1 MQFRFPGNQF
11 LDNPQIVRAE
21 LAFDFFIR
29 QYSAVQLPDSA
40 AKSLPAQGYGVGKSS
55 VKIKMAV
62 LIISRTLHADNGR
75 FKGKAVP
82 E

>member
-11 LDNPQIVRAE
+11 LDNSQIVRAE

-55 VKIKMAV
+55 V
-62 LIISRTLHADNGR
+62 SRTLHADNGR
-75 FKGKAVP
+75 FKGKAAP

>member
-1 MQFRFPGNQF
+1 
-11 LDNPQIVRAE
+11 
-21 LAFDFFIR
+21 
-29 QYSAVQLPDSA
+29 
-40 AKSLPAQGYGVGKSS
+40 
-55 VKIKMAV
+55 

>member
-11 LDNPQIVRAE
+11 LDNSQIVRAE
-21 LAFDFFIR
+21 LAFDFLIR

-55 VKIKMAV
+55 VKMAV

-75 FKGKAVP
+75 FKGKAAP